1 MEDLIKALT
10 FNTGRIMVTGI
21 KREQFEELFKTL
33 KDKGFTNVH
42 IVSDSNELL
51 QLRHKA
57 VCIAII
63 GDRVDTTAVN
73 ACFLNIPFN
82 N

>member
-21 KREQFEELFKTL
+21 KREQFEGLFKTL

-42 IVSDSNELL
+42 IALHDWELYE
-51 QLRHKA
+51 LRYKA
-57 VCIAII
+57 ACIALVNEKI
-63 GDRVDTTAVN
+63 DTTAVN
-73 ACFLNIPFN
+73 ACFLDIPFN